1 MSITIEVTAKCES
14 MTQRGTKCTKEA
26 KVYEPGHSIQAT
38 DEDGIP
44 TVRILRVG
52 DRYSYY
58 DSIPMGFRCNTHS
71 REGKAEATRR
81 WTANHF
87 RRTNPRMSGINTI

>member
-1 MSITIEVTAKCES
+1 MIQINVTAKCES
-14 MTQRGTKCTKEA
+14 ITQRGTKCTKEA
-26 KVYEPGHSIQAT
+26 KVYEPSHSYDIDT
-38 DEDGIP
+38 N
-44 TVRILRVG
+44 TVRVTNEGGRH
-52 DRYSYY
+52 SSF

>member
-1 MSITIEVTAKCES
+1 MIQINVTAKCEDL
-14 MTQRGTKCTKEA
+14 TQRGTKCTKEA
-26 KVYEPGHSIQAT
+26 KVYEPGHSIDAI

-44 TVRILRVG
+44 TVRITKEGGRH
-52 DRYSYY
+52 SSY

-71 REGKAEATRR
+71 RAGRAEAARR

-87 RRTNPRMSGINTI
+87 SRTNPRMSGINTI

>member
-1 MSITIEVTAKCES
+1 MIQINVTAKCEDF
-14 MTQRGTKCTKEA
+14 TQKGTKCTKEA

-44 TVRILRVG
+44 TVRILLVG
-52 DRYSYY
+52 DRYSHY